1 MWNHTIMNC
10 EDAVLQE
17 NVHCEYFATING
29 HHGCIVSRYVSDV
42 SDYSDYTDYIDY
54 RDSPEMLEI
63 LEQILYN
70 LYMLSEILVSHL

>member
-10 EDAVLQE
+10 EDAVIQE

-29 HHGCIVSRYVSDV
+29 HHGCIVSRYVSDI
-42 SDYSDYTDYIDY
+42 SDIGDIS
-54 RDSPEMLEI
+54 DSPEMLEI

>member
-29 HHGCIVSRYVSDV
+29 HHGCIVSRYVSD
-42 SDYSDYTDYIDY
+42 YIDY
-54 RDSPEMLEI
+54 RDISDISDSPEMLEI

-70 LYMLSEILVSHL
+70 LYSLSETLVSHL

>member
-1 MWNHTIMNC
+1 MWNHTIMNWK
-10 EDAVLQE
+10 DAVLQE

-42 SDYSDYTDYIDY
+42 SDVSDYS
-54 RDSPEMLEI
+54 DSPEMLEI
-63 LEQILYN
+63 IEQILYN

>member
-29 HHGCIVSRYVSDV
+29 HHGCIVSRYVSDI
-42 SDYSDYTDYIDY
+42 SDIGDIS
-54 RDSPEMLEI
+54 DSPEMLEI

>member
-29 HHGCIVSRYVSDV
+29 HHGCIVSQYVSD
-42 SDYSDYTDYIDY
+42 SSDYT
-54 RDSPEMLEI
+54 DSPEMLGI

>member
-1 MWNHTIMNC
+1 MNC
-10 EDAVLQE
+10 EDAVFQE

-42 SDYSDYTDYIDY
+42 SDYSDYS
-54 RDSPEMLEI
+54 DSPEMLEI

>member
-29 HHGCIVSRYVSDV
+29 HHGCIVSRYVSDI
-42 SDYSDYTDYIDY
+42 S
-54 RDSPEMLEI
+54 DSPEMLGI